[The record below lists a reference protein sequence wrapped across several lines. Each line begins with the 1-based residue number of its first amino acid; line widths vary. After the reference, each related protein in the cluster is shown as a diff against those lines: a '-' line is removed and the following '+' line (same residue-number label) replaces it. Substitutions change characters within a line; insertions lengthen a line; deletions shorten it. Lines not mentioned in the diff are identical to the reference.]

1 MNQIVSLF
9 LNKYFLNSF
18 FYRKIYNYIGIMS
31 QKNDNLSSN
40 ISAENFHT
48 PILVNSEDI
57 ALMSQANKTNGT
69 KNTNDDLS
77 AQVSPN
83 KNSNLNA
90 FNTTQLNVNS
100 TNNNNNNNNNSNILT
115 EYIRRHSTLSA
126 IEAAILRSS
135 VPIDIT
141 DVEEININGQR
152 GIWANKSE
160 SANWKG
166 PMPLGNYAINEDANP
181 EIITK
186 KSKQHLIYQQEVA
199 IRYLR

>member
-1 MNQIVSLF
+1 
-9 LNKYFLNSF
+9 
-18 FYRKIYNYIGIMS
+18 MS

-40 ISAENFHT
+40 ISGENFHT

-57 ALMSQANKTNGT
+57 ALMSQANKANGA
-69 KNTNDDLS
+69 KNTNDALS
-77 AQVSPN
+77 GQVSPN

-90 FNTTQLNVNS
+90 FNTAQLNINS
-100 TNNNNNNNNNSNILT
+100 NNNNNNTNILT
-115 EYIRRHSTLSA
+115 EYIRRHNTLSA
-126 IEAAILRSS
+126 VEAAILRSS

-141 DVEEININGQR
+141 DAEEININGQR

-166 PMPLGNYAINEDANP
+166 PVPLGNYAINEDANP